1 MKQVTA
7 AEANRNFSRIMKD
20 AEAGETIIV
29 TSHGEPTVKIV
40 AVNHVQA
47 MSDVER
53 TRREALWAQHNE
65 RLLGQPTL
73 NLGRFER
80 DWAYDE

>member
-1 MKQVTA
+1 MKHVTA
-7 AEANRNFSRIMKD
+7 AEANRNFSRIMKE

-40 AVNHVQA
+40 AVDKSHGINE
-47 MSDVER
+47 VER
-53 TRREALWAQHNE
+53 TRRQALWSEHKA

-73 NLGRFER
+73 GLGRYER
-80 DWAYDE
+80 DWAYDD

>member
-1 MKQVTA
+1 MKHVTA
-7 AEANRNFSRIMKD
+7 AEANRNFSRIMKE

-40 AVNHVQA
+40 AVA
-47 MSDVER
+47 ESRGIDEVER
-53 TRREALWAQHNE
+53 TRRQALWSQHKT

-73 NLGRFER
+73 GLGRFQR
-80 DWAYDE
+80 DWAYED